1 MNTFDIG
8 IQLLHPDAKLPT
20 KANPTD
26 SFYDV
31 VAVSREQLDIFDLVD
46 SSKRLEEIEKWE
58 SFLTQLITLQPN
70 IFSRLYNYRIYG
82 YKYGLG
88 FALDLPKGTELQ
100 VRSRSSIYKTGLIL
114 CNGIGTGDEGYT
126 GEYSVIFYHVVPE
139 LPPYEVGDRV
149 AQIRCVPRDDNRF
162 YLIDKIPNKDRG
174 ANGFGSSGLKELEN
188 TGKYISYPLG
198 SHEGKY
204 NLHIGNTYQK

>member
-1 MNTFDIG
+1 MINIG

-31 VAVSREQLDIFDLVD
+31 VAVGRDILKVD
-46 SSKRLEEIEKWE
+46 TYFPEYGVKV
-58 SFLTQLITLQPN
+58 
-70 IFSRLYNYRIYG
+70 YG
-82 YKYGLG
+82 YKYCLG

-100 VRSRSSIYKTGLIL
+100 VRSRSSIFKTGLVL

-149 AQIRCVPRDDNRF
+149 AQIRCVPRDDNSF
-162 YLIDKIPNKDRG
+162 HLIDKMPDKDRG

-198 SHEGKY
+198 SQEGKY
-204 NLHIGNTYQK
+204 NLHIGDTYYK